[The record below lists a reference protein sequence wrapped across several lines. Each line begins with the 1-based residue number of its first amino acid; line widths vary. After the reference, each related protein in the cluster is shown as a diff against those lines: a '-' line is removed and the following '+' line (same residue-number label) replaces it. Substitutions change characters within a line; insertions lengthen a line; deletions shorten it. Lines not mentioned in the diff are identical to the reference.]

1 MIAPAGAPVARR
13 TQAERRA
20 ITEDRLLEAAAALIV
35 ERGIQGTSLADI
47 GERAGYSHGIAN
59 HHFGSKAA
67 LLHALAARVDLYFT
81 ERVAAT
87 MDASSGYAGLESMVS
102 AYLALTTSDEV
113 LGRVHLV
120 LWAEAIAHN
129 PELKASR
136 VEWDGHFRDG
146 VRKLIAGGVADRSIA
161 LNVSAEAMAVAIVG
175 VLRGVVLQ
183 RWLDPACTDAATSTA
198 AIHSLISS
206 MHRES
211 RVRSRVR

>member
-1 MIAPAGAPVARR
+1 VTPAVGARSARR

-20 ITEDRLLEAAAALIV
+20 LTEDRLLDAAATLVV

-47 GERAGYSHGIAN
+47 GDRAGYSHGIAN
-59 HHFGSKAA
+59 HHFGSKAV
-67 LLHALAARVDLYFT
+67 LLQRLAARVDVYFT
-81 ERVAAT
+81 DRAAAT
-87 MDASSGYAGLESMVS
+87 WDGSSGYAGLESMVTT
-102 AYLALTTSDEV
+102 YLGLTTSAEV

-136 VEWDGHFRDG
+136 VEWDRHFRDG
-146 VRKLIAGGVADRSIA
+146 VARLIARGVADNSISLDVA
-161 LNVSAEAMAVAIVG
+161 PEAMAVAIVG

-183 RWLDPACTDAATSTA
+183 RWLDPSCTGVTAATA

-206 MHRES
+206 MRPQ
-211 RVRSRVR
+211 